1 MLFMLYQDTVSRPD
15 YFVVKFRWKYICHVI
30 PRDFYNCLRSYF
42 TMFFFH
48 LKTLCGIHVELMSQ
62 HPVSNS
68 HLKLINTM
76 WEDYDHI
83 TNSIDRLLLHTQ
95 YIVRQQEQ

>member
-1 MLFMLYQDTVSRPD
+1 
-15 YFVVKFRWKYICHVI
+15 
-30 PRDFYNCLRSYF
+30 
-42 TMFFFH
+42 
-48 LKTLCGIHVELMSQ
+48 MSQ